1 MNWMQSKTSAK
12 RCAATISTSRTRAR
26 GLCLSCMLFQGIGV
40 SGKSRETLDD
50 LISNIDDQDADWQL
64 GDDQIPEEIE
74 CVKYYWEIIA
84 DNLKRRGW
92 SLGWLSAVDSQGRT
106 I

>member
-1 MNWMQSKTSAK
+1 VTGELANVQVPIAINITAKSAP
-12 RCAATISTSRTRAR
+12 S
-26 GLCLSCMLFQGIGV
+26 
-40 SGKSRETLDD
+40 
-50 LISNIDDQDADWQL
+50 
-64 GDDQIPEEIE
+64 DQIPEEIE